1 MDKFRNAGFL
11 LEKLMDSTQD
21 SIYFKDLQSRFMILN
36 QACATKLGWDTPEEG
51 VGKSDSDIFS
61 GEHAKQA
68 YADEQRIIA
77 TGKPLIG
84 VEEKETW
91 PDGRI
96 TWCSTSK
103 MPLTDANGDIIG
115 IVGITRDITDRKE
128 AELRAARFAEQI
140 RHIKEDMEDDVRMAA
155 ELQKTFYPDGYP
167 AFPKGASGD
176 ANCVEF
182 SHYSHASGLIS
193 GDICTIRR
201 LSETKAGILLC
212 DVMGHGVRAALGTA
226 LICAIVEELSPHE
239 NDPGKFL
246 ELMNRQLMPML
257 HREEMLMFAT
267 ACYAVFDVS
276 TGILRMAN
284 AGHPVPLHIK
294 ASENAARW
302 LMDDPDMR
310 GCALAISEDAT
321 YQTFESQLQPGD
333 SVVLYTDGLFE
344 AERDDGEE
352 FGEDRLLAATQRLFK
367 SPLATLFPALVNEA
381 CHFTKNAALDDDVC
395 LVGLTYKRPVSQR

>member
-1 MDKFRNAGFL
+1 MDKFLNARFL

-36 QACATKLGWDTPEEG
+36 QACATKLGWDIPEQG
-51 VGKSDSDIFS
+51 VGKCDADIFS

-77 TGKPLIG
+77 TGEPLIG

-103 MPLTDANGDIIG
+103 MPLTDEEGKIIG

-128 AELRAARFAEQI
+128 AELRATRFAEQI

-155 ELQKTFYPDGYP
+155 ELQKTFYPDSYP
-167 AFPKGASGD
+167 AFPEGASAAD
-176 ANCVEF
+176 SCIEF
-182 SHYSHASGLIS
+182 NHYNHASGLIS

-201 LSETKAGILLC
+201 LSDTTAGILLC

-226 LICAIVEELSPHE
+226 LICAIVEELSPQE
-239 NDPGKFL
+239 SDPGKFL
-246 ELMNRQLMPML
+246 ELMNGQLMPML

-294 ASENAARW
+294 ASENTATW
-302 LMDDPDMR
+302 LMDDPDTR
-310 GCALAISEDAT
+310 GSALAIAEQNT
-321 YQTFESQLQPGD
+321 YQTFDIELHPGD
-333 SVVLYTDGLFE
+333 SVFMYTDGLYE

-352 FGEDRLLAATQRLFK
+352 FGEARLLAATQRL
-367 SPLATLFPALVNEA
+367 SGMPMSSLFPALVNET
-381 CHFTKNAALDDDVC
+381 CLFTKEASLDDDIC
-395 LVGLTYKRPVSQR
+395 LVGFKYKGPMR

>member
-1 MDKFRNAGFL
+1 MDRFLNTGFL

-21 SIYFKDLQSRFMILN
+21 SIYFKDLQSRFMMLN
-36 QACATKLGWDTPEEG
+36 QACATKLGWNSPEEG
-51 VGKSDSDIFS
+51 LGKSDSDIFS

-77 TGKPLIG
+77 TGEPLIG

-103 MPLTDANGDIIG
+103 MPLTDENGGIIG

-128 AELRAARFAEQI
+128 AELRAARYAEQI
-140 RHIKEDMEDDVRMAA
+140 RRIKEDMEDDVRMAA
-155 ELQKTFYPDGYP
+155 ELQKTFYPDSYP
-167 AFPKGASGD
+167 AFPKGASSD
-176 ANCVEF
+176 ENCVEF
-182 SHYSHASGLIS
+182 SHYNHASGLTS

-201 LSETKAGILLC
+201 LSATTAGILLC

-226 LICAIVEELSPHE
+226 LICAIVEELSPLE
-239 NDPGKFL
+239 DDPGKFL
-246 ELMNRQLMPML
+246 ERMNSQLMPML
-257 HREEMLMFAT
+257 HHEDMFMFST
-267 ACYAVFDVS
+267 ACYAVFDAS

-284 AGHPVPLHIK
+284 AGHPVPMHIQT
-294 ASENAARW
+294 SGNTVRW
-302 LMDDPDMR
+302 LMDDPAAR

-333 SVVLYTDGLFE
+333 SVVMYTDGLFE
-344 AERDDGEE
+344 AEKNDGEE
-352 FGEDRLLAATQRLFK
+352 FGEERLLAAAQRL
-367 SPLATLFPALVNEA
+367 SESQLADLFPALVNA
-381 CHFTKNAALDDDVC
+381 SLLFTQETALDDDVC
-395 LVGLTYKRPVSQR
+395 IVGFNYKRPMS

>member
-36 QACATKLGWDTPEEG
+36 EACATKLGWNTPAEG
-51 VGKSDSDIFS
+51 VGKSDADIFS
-61 GEHAKQA
+61 GEHAGEA

-77 TGKPLIG
+77 TGEPLIG
-84 VEEKETW
+84 IEEKETW

-103 MPLTDANGDIIG
+103 MPLTDENGKIIG

-155 ELQKTFYPDGYP
+155 ELQKTFYPDAYP
-167 AFPKGASGD
+167 AFPKGASAD

-201 LSETKAGILLC
+201 LSETTAGILLC

-226 LICAIVEELSPHE
+226 LICAMVEELSPQE
-239 NDPGKFL
+239 SDPGKFL
-246 ELMNRQLMPML
+246 ELMNHQLMPML

-284 AGHPVPLHIK
+284 AGHPIPLHVR
-294 ASENAARW
+294 ASENTATW
-302 LMDDPDMR
+302 MMDDPDQR
-310 GCALAISEDAT
+310 GCALAISEDAA

-333 SVVLYTDGLFE
+333 SMIMFTDGLYE

-352 FGEDRLLAATQRLFK
+352 FGEERLLVAAQRLSA
-367 SPLATLFPALVNEA
+367 SPLTTLFPALMNEA
-381 CHFTKNAALDDDVC
+381 CLFAKEAALADDVC
-395 LVGLTYKRPVSQR
+395 LVGFNYKQPMQQ